1 MPQELNNHILITG
14 GAGVGKTTKIKALQ
28 KSLTLQGT
36 KWVACAPTGVAALLS
51 EGMTIHSLFGMYEN
65 EDKKLV
71 VKLTA
76 NRMALLKE
84 SEVIFIDE
92 ISMIHCE
99 MFGLMSHTLM
109 KLMNSTQNFGGKKIV
124 LSGDIL
130 QLPPIAPGYF
140 FHSEHFNLNEFNV
153 FYYDKVYRQ
162 DDPYFIGLLNNLRVG
177 SNLKNNCF
185 QDQCNTIDPNRE
197 YTKLFFSNNS
207 VNDENE
213 NCLRLLK
220 TPRRDFK
227 ALRESGNIKALSAFK
242 ERSRTPYELS
252 IKEGARIMF
261 TKNNLANGFANGS
274 LGIVE
279 KISSD
284 IEGDFMMIRN
294 LDTNLVIQVTRDS
307 ISNYDLINPASFYQ
321 FPITLGYAMTIHKS
335 QGTTLENVYVD
346 FEGLKFRQ
354 CESLVYTALSRV
366 KTLKGLCVKN
376 FNNSMAHVNA
386 HALAFDETLRSKS
399 LLHQLQI

>member
-1 MPQELNNHILITG
+1 MPQKLNNHILITG
-14 GAGVGKTTKIKALQ
+14 GAGVGKTTKVKALQ
-28 KSLTLQGT
+28 KSLTQQGT

-71 VKLTA
+71 INLTA

-84 SEVIFIDE
+84 SEVIFVDE
-92 ISMIHCE
+92 VSMVHCE

-109 KLMNSTQNFGGKKIV
+109 KLMKSTQNFGGKKIV

-140 FHSEHFNLNEFNV
+140 FHSEHFDLNEFNV

-162 DDPYFIGLLNNLRVG
+162 DDPYFIGLLNQLRVG
-177 SNLKNNCF
+177 TTLKDNCF
-185 QDQCNTIDPNRE
+185 QDQCNTLDPNRE

-220 TPRRDFK
+220 TQRRDFK
-227 ALRESGNIKALSAFK
+227 AQKESGNIKALAALK

-252 IKEGARIMF
+252 IKEGAKIMF
-261 TKNNLANGFANGS
+261 TKNNLTHGFANGNM
-274 LGIVE
+274 GIVE

-284 IEGDFMMIRN
+284 VGDDFLMIRN
-294 LDTNLVIQVTRDS
+294 LTNNIVIHVTRDT
-307 ISNYDLINPASFYQ
+307 ISNYDQFNPASFYQ

-346 FEGLKFRQ
+346 FEGLKFRH

-376 FNNSMAHVNA
+376 FNHSMAQVNA
-386 HALAFDETLRSKS
+386 HALAFDEILRTKN
-399 LLHQLQI
+399 LLH